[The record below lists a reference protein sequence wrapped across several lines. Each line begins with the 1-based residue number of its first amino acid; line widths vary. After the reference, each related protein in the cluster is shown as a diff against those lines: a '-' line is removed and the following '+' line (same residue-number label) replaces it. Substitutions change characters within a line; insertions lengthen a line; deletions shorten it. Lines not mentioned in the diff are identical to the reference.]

1 MAPGLDL
8 DMAQK
13 LGRELHSH
21 GGGPNS
27 VMTEGEVCPWTLFL
41 TLTLTLLKGSLPYL
55 PKVLPA
61 VISDEATR
69 ERAVRILESDDFQ
82 NNIEKYFV
90 ENVKSEIQAPMNRQ
104 IMQSTEAIKYMVDL
118 IKGFSSVFFPAS
130 SASFEDPNVIYD
142 QPKSYEP
149 STLEQVINFAQT
161 LYQLSKRK

>member
-21 GGGPNS
+21 GVGGPNS

-82 NNIEKYFV
+82 NNIEKY
-90 ENVKSEIQAPMNRQ
+90 
-104 IMQSTEAIKYMVDL
+104 L
-118 IKGFSSVFFPAS
+118 IV
-130 SASFEDPNVIYD
+130 
-142 QPKSYEP
+142 
-149 STLEQVINFAQT
+149 
-161 LYQLSKRK
+161 